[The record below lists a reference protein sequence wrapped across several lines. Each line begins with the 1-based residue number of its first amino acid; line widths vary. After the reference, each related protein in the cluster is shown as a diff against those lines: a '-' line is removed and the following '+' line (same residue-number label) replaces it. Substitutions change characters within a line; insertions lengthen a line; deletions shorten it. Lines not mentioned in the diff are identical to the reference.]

1 MRKTA
6 VAPLCGKRRRALCIK
21 RLIVLSGLQTILVAA
36 PCPAESLPELLQ
48 EAAQHDA
55 KFASA
60 DAQFRAAIQKE
71 PEARAALL
79 PHLGLSQSVF
89 GNGIFVPGKSPESY
103 PTLGTSL
110 SLNQAVFKWDDWQ
123 SYQEGKLSAISAGLG
138 LAAARQD
145 LLLRTTQ
152 AYFDALAAQDQH
164 VLAREHVR
172 TLEEQLAISQ
182 RGFNLGTATI
192 VDLNEAQ
199 AGADAAQSDL
209 VHASAEV
216 LKRYAAIE
224 KIVAHPVTD
233 VDAFAPDLSAPA
245 IGADGA
251 DHWADTA
258 QRESFDVRQQ
268 EIALEIAMREVSTS
282 DQSLGIAKQELQVN
296 EQLRTE
302 GYVTET
308 KMMELRRAAADYQ
321 SRQQSDT
328 AELIRS
334 RQRQTDLT
342 LKIASLRNDYVK
354 SADTQLKECKEKTGQ
369 IEEQL
374 RPARDMDARTRIV
387 APVAG
392 EVVGLRVH
400 TIGEAIGPRDP
411 ILDLVPSGTPL
422 IVEAKI
428 KPDYVREIAIGSEAD
443 VRLTAYNP
451 RTSPVLEGKVAYLSA
466 DSLADRD
473 NHQQFYVARVE
484 ISAQALARANRLAKE
499 PVVLGPGL
507 RAEVFIRTRT
517 RSAFDYLLEPIRDGI
532 QRSMRD

>member
-1 MRKTA
+1 MRTRIAMSVYRAMRRLARRNVMRSAVPAQRLALPRRVIAFGCLSVFVGACAMGVWAA
-6 VAPLCGKRRRALCIK
+6 VAPLSGAVVAEGLVRDEGERKTIQHQEGG
-21 RLIVLSGLQTILVAA
+21 IVQAILVKDGDRVKAGQTLVMLDDVRSN
-36 PCPAESLPELLQ
+36 AEMTALQ
-48 EAAQHDA
+48 AQLDDEEA
-55 KFASA
+55 K
-60 DAQFRAAIQKE
+60 
-71 PEARAALL
+71 
-79 PHLGLSQSVF
+79 
-89 GNGIFVPGKSPESY
+89 
-103 PTLGTSL
+103 
-110 SLNQAVFKWDDWQ
+110 
-123 SYQEGKLSAISAGLG
+123 
-138 LAAARQD
+138 AARLTAERDMQSSIAFPQR
-145 LLLRTTQ
+145 LLARQ
-152 AYFDALAAQDQH
+152 SDPALAAQLQ
-164 VLAREHVR
+164 RER
-172 TLEEQLAISQ
+172 TLFDSERRAFDDQLVLLQRQLAQ
-182 RGFNLGTATI
+182 TRQETETERALVGTS
-192 VDLNEAQ
+192 E
-199 AGADAAQSDL
+199 
-209 VHASAEV
+209 
-216 LKRYAAIE
+216 
-224 KIVAHPVTD
+224 
-233 VDAFAPDLSAPA
+233 
-245 IGADGA
+245 
-251 DHWADTA
+251 
-258 QRESFDVRQQ
+258 
-268 EIALEIAMREVSTS
+268 
-282 DQSLGIAKQELQVN
+282 QSLGIAKQELQVN
-296 EQLRTE
+296 EQLRSE

-342 LKIASLRNDYVK
+342 LKIASLRNDYVR
-354 SADTQLKECKEKTGQ
+354 SADTQLKECTEKTGQ

-428 KPDYVREIAIGSEAD
+428 KPDNVREIAVGSEAD

-451 RTSPVLEGKVAYLSA
+451 RTSPVLEGKVAFLSA
-466 DSLADRD
+466 DSLTDRD

-517 RSAFDYLLEPIRDGI
+517 RSAFDYLLEPVRDGI